1 MKKIFAALAAA
12 ALLALTGC
20 GAKDE
25 LDDYM
30 DSLETN
36 NVHAQELPEDCLEI
50 PDDWVDYEFDCGVVF
65 KAPAGLADV
74 SKSERFQVFADAEK
88 TNERTYAVIKSFEND
103 WEENKKEAV
112 EESNPGVNAFGWL
125 GEKLDISYA
134 YIVEPNYDE
143 IEELGYKADTR
154 YDLCKSLL
162 TITDEELNAADKK
175 TAKAIRLQRGLI
187 FSIYRDEA
195 YIIENES
202 SHVFIHRYADDSYWV
217 NVMPSDDFEYCII
230 VRCADVGDAL
240 RIAATADIAP

>member
-1 MKKIFAALAAA
+1 MKKRIALFAA

-20 GAKDE
+20 EAKDE

-30 DSLETN
+30 DSVETC

-50 PDDWVDYEFDCGVVF
+50 PDDWVDYEFNCGVVF
-65 KAPAGLADV
+65 KAPAGLIDV
-74 SKSERFQVFADAEK
+74 SKSERFQVYADSEDSK
-88 TNERTYAVIKSFEND
+88 QQTVKVLKSFEND
-103 WEENKKEAV
+103 WEEKNKEN
-112 EESNPGVNAFGWL
+112 EEDISTAEKVFGRL
-125 GEKLDISYA
+125 GGKLGISYA
-134 YIVEPNYDE
+134 YIVKPNYDE
-143 IEELGYKADTR
+143 IEELGYDTDTR

-175 TAKAIRLQRGLI
+175 TAKAVRVQRGLI

-195 YIIENES
+195 YIVENEN
-202 SHVFIHRYADDSYWV
+202 SHVFIHRYDDDKYWV

-230 VRCADVGDAL
+230 VRCKDVSDAL